1 RTGARSSTGGRRG
14 SGERVSRRGRRVLGR
29 GRAWPPG
36 ASLGSGAADPAQ
48 DPALEAER
56 HGLRLPAAPVLGA
69 VDERAVR
76 GPFVGGA
83 EDTLDVGGGGLPEAH
98 LLERA
103 STDGGSG
110 RTSLG
115 LPAAGGEDGH
125 ESKNRCEATRRQPTL
140 EPSPPTESVNPASGR
155 VLRRLRAL
163 AAPLARLLAAPL
175 LHPLAPALAP
185 PTQLAPSFGRHA
197 GHV

>member
-1 RTGARSSTGGRRG
+1 RASRPGAVRRRRRRHARRRRGWTARSSSARARVHGWGLGSHVSRPARR
-14 SGERVSRRGRRVLGR
+14 RRRGRPREQEPLR
-29 GRAWPPG
+29 GD
-36 ASLGSGAADPAQ
+36 SS
-48 DPALEAER
+48 
-56 HGLRLPAAPVLGA
+56 
-69 VDERAVR
+69 
-76 GPFVGGA
+76 
-83 EDTLDVGGGGLPEAH
+83 
-98 LLERA
+98 
-103 STDGGSG
+103 
-110 RTSLG
+110 
-115 LPAAGGEDGH
+115 
-125 ESKNRCEATRRQPTL
+125 ATTL